1 MEEHFRISISKD
13 RMSAKLD
20 SLKNFEQDF
29 SISKKELTTFLNKE
43 KITYG
48 IKEDEVARICENLDS
63 ISFPVVIA
71 EGSPMKNGVDAYLV
85 NEVRTDKTENREKFN
100 FRNVLKIPSVKSGQL
115 LASIIPPTPGTDGT
129 DVSGRKIPAKNGKQ
143 LKIRPGKNVILNGVN
158 FYSTSDGQLSLT
170 NRMISVNPVFEVN
183 GDIDLKTGNIDFI
196 GNVEIRG
203 NVPTGYE
210 IKAGGDV
217 KIHGLVEGASI
228 HAEGNII
235 ISGGVTAGN
244 RGNITAG
251 GNIQATYLN
260 QANVHAGQD
269 VMVATSVLHSKVEAG
284 GSIYFNKALVIGGV
298 LSAKGNF
305 HMKDV
310 GNHLFTRTVLIAGV
324 DSSLAEKEQALY
336 KQKKVIDDNVA
347 KLSGIEQKLLQL
359 GKAAGKLTE
368 EQKTIIL
375 KQQKTK
381 TQLLEQLENIEE
393 ELELLEMEKQDKQD
407 SSIYVYNVI
416 YPNSS
421 IQFGKYTRQIQKE
434 HSNVRFHF
442 SNGEIVFEPI

>member
-20 SLKNFEQDF
+20 SLKNIDQEF
-29 SISKKELTTFLNKE
+29 SVSVNELTTFLKKE

-48 IKEDEVARICENLDS
+48 LKNDLVAKICENAHS
-63 ISFPVVIA
+63 MNFPIVIA

-85 NEVRTDKTENREKFN
+85 NEVRTDKTESREKFN

-143 LKIRPGKNVILNGVN
+143 LKIRPGKNVILNGTN

-210 IKAGGDV
+210 IKAGGDI

-228 HAEGNII
+228 HADGNII

-260 QANVHAGQD
+260 QANVVAGQD
-269 VMVATSVLHSKVEAG
+269 VIVATSVLHSRVEAG
-284 GSIYFNKALVIGGV
+284 GSIHCKEALVIGGR
-298 LSAKGNF
+298 LFARGNF

-310 GNHLFTRTVLIAGV
+310 GNRLFTRTELITGV
-324 DSSLAEKEQALY
+324 DSTLVE
-336 KQKKVIDDNVA
+336 
-347 KLSGIEQKLLQL
+347 
-359 GKAAGKLTE
+359 
-368 EQKTIIL
+368 
-375 KQQKTK
+375 
-381 TQLLEQLENIEE
+381 
-393 ELELLEMEKQDKQD
+393 
-407 SSIYVYNVI
+407 
-416 YPNSS
+416 
-421 IQFGKYTRQIQKE
+421 
-434 HSNVRFHF
+434 
-442 SNGEIVFEPI
+442 

>member
-13 RMSAKLD
+13 RMSATLD
-20 SLKNFEQDF
+20 SLINFDKEF
-29 SISKKELTTFLNKE
+29 SVSVDNLKTFLKKE
-43 KITYG
+43 KIMYG
-48 IKEDEVARICENLDS
+48 IKEDIVGKICEKPYA
-63 ISFPVVIA
+63 ISFPITIA
-71 EGSPMKNGVDAYLV
+71 EGSPAKDGVDAYLV
-85 NEVRTDKTENREKFN
+85 NEVRTDKTESREKFN

-183 GDIDLKTGNIDFI
+183 GDIDLKTGNIEFI

-203 NVPTGYE
+203 NVPSGYE
-210 IKAGGDV
+210 IKSGGDI

-228 HAEGNII
+228 QAEGNII

-244 RGNITAG
+244 KGMITAG

-260 QANVHAGQD
+260 QANVKAGQD
-269 VMVATSVLHSKVEAG
+269 VIVATSVLHSRVEAG
-284 GSIYFNKALVIGGV
+284 GSIYCNKALVIGGV
-298 LSAKGNF
+298 LFASGNLY
-305 HMKDV
+305 MKDV
-310 GNHLFTRTVLIAGV
+310 GNRLFTRTELRAGV
-324 DSSLAEKEQALY
+324 DTTLAEKEQALQN
-336 KQKKVIDDNVA
+336 QKRMIEENIS
-347 KLSGIEQKLLQL
+347 KLSDIEHKILQI
-359 GKAAGKLTE
+359 GKATGKLSE
-368 EQKTIIL
+368 EQKAIII

-381 TQLLEQLENIEE
+381 NQLLGQLENIEE
-393 ELELLEMEKQDKQD
+393 ELELIESEKQDKQD
-407 SSIYVYNVI
+407 SSIYIYNII

-421 IQFGKYTRQIQKE
+421 IQYGKYTRQIQKE